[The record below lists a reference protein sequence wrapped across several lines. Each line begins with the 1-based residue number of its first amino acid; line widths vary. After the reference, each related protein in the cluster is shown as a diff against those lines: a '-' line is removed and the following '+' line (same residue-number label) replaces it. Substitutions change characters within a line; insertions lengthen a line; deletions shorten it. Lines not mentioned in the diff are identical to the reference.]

1 MQSTGQ
7 TSTHAVSFT
16 PMHGSQMIYA
26 ITSLMIAMMSP
37 EPKRPAPPATSCD
50 PALTVLF
57 TPAHPAIGRYE
68 VCTTSESIE
77 ALAGTGRQASPD
89 WPPFNGIE
97 ALESLDAFGAAG
109 SYHRPALARLFGGIR
124 VQVARGWIDRQ
135 DRFESFTLLSPYA
148 DATLTHLQAGT
159 MIIHLVIPR

>member
-1 MQSTGQ
+1 
-7 TSTHAVSFT
+7 
-16 PMHGSQMIYA
+16 
-26 ITSLMIAMMSP
+26 MSP
-37 EPKRPAPPATSCD
+37 DQKRPTPRDTTCD
-50 PALTVLF
+50 AALTAAF
-57 TPAHPAIGRYE
+57 TPAHPKIGRYE

-77 ALAGTGRQASPD
+77 ALAGPGRGASAD
-89 WPPFNGIE
+89 WPPFSAIE

-109 SYHRPALARLFGGIR
+109 SYHRPALARLFGGTR
-124 VQVARGWIDRQ
+124 VQVARGWIDRP